1 MRGLLNFFSEVLYQK
16 EKLEDDDITANWDSI
31 VVSAKPSMPLQGH
44 HYCRIVL
51 DFWPGGQR
59 LGNN

>member
-1 MRGLLNFFSEVLYQK
+1 MRGLLNFFSEALYLK
-16 EKLEDDDITANWDSI
+16 EKLDDVYITANWDSI

-51 DFWPGGQR
+51 DLRPGGQR